1 MSSLSKKQKGLV
13 FGGSAAVLGVAA
25 VAVALLMQSPAAPV
39 IGENPTAT
47 AHMGQADVS
56 ISTPAPDVEKQ
67 RQEELALI
75 TSRLTML
82 KGTRIHGV
90 DVSNMTKEQ
99 AKQAVESTLE
109 ASGAEVK
116 LTLLQENGVMPSAA
130 PADEADAPADTGDG
144 EEEEAPILYTKT
156 DKGVVY
162 TPTARNLILTAD
174 VDKAVQ
180 EAFDLARDSQDYEGT
195 MALVNNIAQNGKDI
209 ALSYTA
215 SSESVQAYVEDISFL
230 IDKPAVNKAYNV
242 DPNTH
247 KLSVTECEDGYGID
261 REALEK
267 SILELDPTREAE
279 LVIPMQVLQGS
290 DAAQEYVLRGE
301 YKTSFKGSSSNRKY
315 NIKKGSELINGTILK
330 PGEVF
335 STNAKLGQR
344 TTKNG
349 WKLAPAYVSGAHE
362 DQPGGGVCQLSST
375 LFNAVTYA
383 DLEVVDRRN
392 HSMPVSYVSKG
403 RDATI
408 NSVGNIIDF
417 KFKNS
422 TEGDIIIVSYVSGND
437 LYFDIYG
444 LPKSDEFD
452 TIEIETKQISS
463 QGITTEYTED
473 PSKGT
478 DYEEVLSKGSK
489 GYKYKTYVYYYKN
502 GQLLED
508 RTIVYDSVYKMF
520 PKQVVVGT
528 KTGEGGKSDPT
539 PTPKGEDTPTVT
551 PDPGAEIPATPEG

>member
-215 SSESVQAYVEDISFL
+215 SSESVQA
-230 IDKPAVNKAYNV
+230 
-242 DPNTH
+242 
-247 KLSVTECEDGYGID
+247 
-261 REALEK
+261 
-267 SILELDPTREAE
+267 
-279 LVIPMQVLQGS
+279 
-290 DAAQEYVLRGE
+290 
-301 YKTSFKGSSSNRKY
+301 
-315 NIKKGSELINGTILK
+315 
-330 PGEVF
+330 
-335 STNAKLGQR
+335 
-344 TTKNG
+344 
-349 WKLAPAYVSGAHE
+349 
-362 DQPGGGVCQLSST
+362 
-375 LFNAVTYA
+375 
-383 DLEVVDRRN
+383 
-392 HSMPVSYVSKG
+392 
-403 RDATI
+403 
-408 NSVGNIIDF
+408 
-417 KFKNS
+417 
-422 TEGDIIIVSYVSGND
+422 
-437 LYFDIYG
+437 
-444 LPKSDEFD
+444 
-452 TIEIETKQISS
+452 
-463 QGITTEYTED
+463 
-473 PSKGT
+473 
-478 DYEEVLSKGSK
+478 
-489 GYKYKTYVYYYKN
+489 
-502 GQLLED
+502 
-508 RTIVYDSVYKMF
+508 
-520 PKQVVVGT
+520 
-528 KTGEGGKSDPT
+528 
-539 PTPKGEDTPTVT
+539 
-551 PDPGAEIPATPEG
+551 